1 MSKINLLNLVLF
13 IAVITLAFF
22 IYFSEEESFDLERL
36 SNADINSI
44 SKIVIKHNTN
54 TTTIVKQQ
62 SDKWQITQP
71 VSIAAN
77 NFRISS
83 ILKLINAPV
92 HNKYTLIEIDADT
105 LGLDEPAT
113 TIQFDNGSN
122 TYGISFGITNPAT
135 NLRYIQLNNSVYTIE
150 DIYYPLLSSNFGT
163 LVSLYLLPDNS
174 TIEKLVLSNQTISKN
189 DKGLWQSNIDINADN
204 INKTIDFWKDTQA
217 FGIHEYLKRDDLGEV
232 FIYLSGQQEPATF
245 VITDT
250 DPWLILARPELG
262 LEYHLD
268 IEAYD
273 KLIAP
278 R

>member
-22 IYFSEEESFDLERL
+22 IYFSEEESFELERL
-36 SNADINSI
+36 SDADINSI
-44 SKIVIKHNTN
+44 SKIIIKHNTN

-71 VSIAAN
+71 ISIAAN
-77 NFRISS
+77 NFRLSS

-92 HNKYTLIEIDADT
+92 HNKYALSEIDASS
-105 LGLDEPAT
+105 LGLDKPAT
-113 TIQFDNGSN
+113 TIQFDDEST

-135 NLRYIQLNNSVYTIE
+135 NLRYIRMNDSIYTIE
-150 DIYYPLLSSNFGT
+150 DVYYPFLSSNFST
-163 LVSLYLLPDNS
+163 LVSLHLLPDNS

-189 DKGLWQSNIDINADN
+189 DKGLWQSNIDISADN
-204 INKTIDFWKDTQA
+204 INITIDYWKDTQA
-217 FGIHEYLKRDDLGEV
+217 FGIHQYLKRDNLGEV
-232 FIYLSGQQEPATF
+232 FIYLSGQQEPVTF

-268 IEAYD
+268 VEAYNN
-273 KLIAP
+273 LIAP
-278 R
+278 Q